1 MRVSAT
7 GVVIAALL
15 ALWAAGPAAAQ
26 PAVGPSQDPTAGA
39 RVFDQKGCV
48 KCHAINGVGGK
59 IGPDLT
65 RGARPHS
72 FFDLATAM
80 WNHLPR
86 MAERMK
92 QLGVDRS
99 RLEPQE
105 TRDLIAFLYTLGYF
119 DAPGNRE
126 NGHKL
131 FVAKKCVVCHQ
142 VGTAGGSVGP
152 SLDSMKVFASPI
164 LVATALWNHGPQM
177 AEAMK
182 EKGIERPSLT
192 GAELRDL
199 IAYVSPA
206 TGAPPPGGVYAL
218 PGRAEAGRLL
228 FAEKRC
234 VECHSAAGAGGQVG
248 PDLVDRNVRR
258 SPLEFAA
265 AMWNKAPAMALA
277 MQQRGIAI
285 PTLRPEEMAD
295 IVAYLYSTRYFA
307 SGGISRGWKV
317 AYEKGC
323 LGCHS
328 VFGERGKPAGD
339 LTRYKG
345 LDSAPSVVAALW
357 NHTLVTAPAP
367 GGKRAAWPVFKADEM
382 ADLVALLQ
390 SLDRR

>member
-7 GVVIAALL
+7 GVVLAALL
-15 ALWAAGPAAAQ
+15 ALWAADPAAAQ

-65 RGARPHS
+65 RVARPHS

-80 WNHLPR
+80 WNHMPR

-119 DAPGNRE
+119 DVHGNRE
-126 NGHKL
+126 NGRKL

-142 VGTAGGSVGP
+142 VGTAGGSGGP

-182 EKGIERPSLT
+182 EKGIERPALT

-199 IAYVSPA
+199 IAYLSPA
-206 TGAPPPGGVYAL
+206 TGAPPQGGVYAL

-228 FAEKRC
+228 FAEKHC
-234 VECHSAAGAGGQVG
+234 VECHSSAGAGGQVG

-323 LGCHS
+323 LACHS
-328 VFGERGKPAGD
+328 VFGERGKP
-339 LTRYKG
+339 T
-345 LDSAPSVVAALW
+345 
-357 NHTLVTAPAP
+357 
-367 GGKRAAWPVFKADEM
+367 RAAIGCQGLGGNASVEI
-382 ADLVALLQ
+382 VVTLLF
-390 SLDRR
+390 SGSEVRPPLARDHFVK